1 LSRVVV
7 TKTDSGGSGF
17 NYAEIV
23 GNGMEARLANSY
35 YPPEERGL
43 RNTAVN
49 WAAQLEAASLN
60 NIIREF

>member
-1 LSRVVV
+1 
-7 TKTDSGGSGF
+7 
-17 NYAEIV
+17 
-23 GNGMEARLANSY
+23 MEARLANSY